1 MMPVLDFRTERVGG
15 HARFPAMAREIDS
28 LVPAMAREIDSLA
41 DELRADGA
49 RVKSAASAAVD
60 VRGKNR
66 LERMAEVQAKAIDIE
81 RFVGTV

>member
-15 HARFPAMAREIDS
+15 HARF
-28 LVPAMAREIDSLA
+28 PAMAREIDSLA

>member
-15 HARFPAMAREIDS
+15 RARFPAMAREN
-28 LVPAMAREIDSLA
+28 DSLA

-49 RVKSAASAAVD
+49 RVKWATSAAVEPKK
-60 VRGKNR
+60 KNR
-66 LERMAEVQAKAIDIE
+66 LERMAKEEQAKAIDIE